1 MATIELN
8 RTEVKR
14 MVILGNVLER
24 GHSLDVPAEI
34 GLGYLGDTNVKVTF
48 DESDRKDLMQIEP
61 RLVLRLCKSL
71 GEITTHEEM
80 CRLLLP
86 AKAKAKKPSLKAKK
100 SALKE

>member
-1 MATIELN
+1 
-8 RTEVKR
+8 
-14 MVILGNVLER
+14 MVILESVLER

-48 DESDRKDLMQIEP
+48 SESDRKDLMQIEP

-80 CRLLLP
+80 CRLLMGSKWSDLLVVDYYFP
-86 AKAKAKKPSLKAKK
+86 LKQKQRN
-100 SALKE
+100 LY